1 MMIFISIATP
11 ARPIEPPRRKRE
23 RELFTFAILMTRFVL
38 ITTVIIGPI
47 QVNIHNKDNN
57 KQQQEQ

>member
-1 MMIFISIATP
+1 MVIFISIATP

-23 RELFTFAILMTRFVL
+23 RELFTFAILMTRFVF
-38 ITTVIIGPI
+38 ITTVIMGPI
-47 QVNIHNKDNN
+47 QVNIPNKDNN